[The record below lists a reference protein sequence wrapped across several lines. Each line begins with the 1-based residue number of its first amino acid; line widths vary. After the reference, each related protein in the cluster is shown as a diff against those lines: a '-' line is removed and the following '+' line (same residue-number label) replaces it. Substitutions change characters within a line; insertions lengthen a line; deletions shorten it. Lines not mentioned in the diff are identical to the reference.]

1 MKKELNKNKDKTID
15 DIGNELISTQ
25 NDLFNENESNIK
37 TLDEISDYIGT
48 EELGHHDCHIQ
59 GLLVEGGKCRKI

>member
-1 MKKELNKNKDKTID
+1 
-15 DIGNELISTQ
+15 LIATQ

-37 TLDEISDYIGT
+37 TLDEISDYIET
-48 EELGHHDCHIQ
+48 EELGHYDCHIH